1 MSSPAPLAA
10 NSDQALLTRAAAGD
24 LEAFGVVYGR
34 YRHVVYRFARAMTGA
49 TDAAEDI
56 THDAFLA
63 VLRDASRFDAR
74 RGALSTYLYGIVRN
88 LCREHLRRASR
99 VQPLDLDALDRPGE
113 EGSVGRDSLAD
124 AELARL
130 VRRALADLPSRYR
143 ELILLCDLHDVSY
156 ADAAYIVGCS
166 VPAVRSRLH
175 RGRHLLKASL
185 AAALDP
191 AVPLLKPVRCP
202 V

>member
-1 MSSPAPLAA
+1 MPSPAPFA

-24 LEAFGVVYGR
+24 LEAFGVIYGR

-49 TDAAEDI
+49 PDAADDI

-63 VLRDASRFDAR
+63 VLREASRFDAR
-74 RGALSTYLYGIVRN
+74 RGSLSTYLYGIVRN

-99 VQPLDLDALDRPGE
+99 VQPMDLDALDRPGG
-113 EGSVGRDSLAD
+113 EGNVDRDPLAD

-156 ADAAYIVGCS
+156 AEAAHIVGCS

-175 RGRHLLKASL
+175 RGRQLLKASL
-185 AAALDP
+185 AAALGP
-191 AVPLLKPVRCP
+191 AMPLLKPVRCT